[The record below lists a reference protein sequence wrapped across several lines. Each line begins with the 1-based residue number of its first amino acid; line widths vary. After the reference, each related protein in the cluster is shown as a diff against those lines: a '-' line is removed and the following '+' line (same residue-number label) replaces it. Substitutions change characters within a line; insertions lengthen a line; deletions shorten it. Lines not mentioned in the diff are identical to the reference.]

1 MARHCAI
8 DEDTLEAA
16 ARIVA
21 AEYRRAHT
29 TLLSIEER
37 YTDGCDTH
45 DDYLYMGNTARE
57 YFDAMDTPE
66 T

>member
-16 ARIVA
+16 SRIVA
-21 AEYRRAHT
+21 AEYRRAHAA
-29 TLLSIEER
+29 LLTIEER

-45 DDYLYMGNTARE
+45 DDYRFMGNTSRD
-57 YFDAMDTPE
+57 YFDATPNQ
-66 T
+66 